1 MPAICLIH
9 TWLCNKLQLK
19 ILSMTKL
26 SYLISAFVITMSL
39 ASCNN
44 QPKETVTETK
54 TETIKEVPAPQQAPA
69 PKETPAPKEVKE
81 EKVVVKEKKST
92 SVKIGPNGG
101 SLESDELNVEFN
113 K

>member
-1 MPAICLIH
+1 
-9 TWLCNKLQLK
+9 
-19 ILSMTKL
+19 MTKL
-26 SYLISAFVITMSL
+26 SYLITAFVIALSL

-54 TETIKEVPAPQQAPA
+54 TEIIKEVPA
-69 PKETPAPKEVKE
+69 PKETPAPKEVEVKKE
-81 EKVVVKEKKST
+81 VVKEKKST

-101 SLESDELNVEFN
+101 SLESDEINVEFN